1 MKICILTPRFPFPE
15 NGGDVLRINEI
26 ARYLKKRN
34 HELILVSFYEK
45 NNPDIESAHSCYD
58 RVYLMR
64 RNRFVSLV
72 YSILFLIR
80 RKPIQCGYY
89 YSPSYNRLFKKVV
102 AKEKPDLFI
111 SHLLRMSEYLMSNH
125 LEGKSIMEMTDAL
138 SKTYTLAAGAKSN
151 WLKKSIY
158 NIEKSPI
165 LREENKA
172 ITLYPKVVL
181 VSPSDIDYFNNSNPH
196 HRSSLFL
203 HTNGVECLDAPENTY
218 VSSKICFVGNMR
230 TLQNQDAVIRFVK
243 DIFPLIKER
252 ISDAQ
257 FYVVGAEPPQK
268 ILDLADGNSVV
279 VTGFVEDLYSVIKDS
294 CVAVAP
300 VTVAAGIQNKVLVS
314 MGCGLPVVMSSL
326 ISNAI
331 PQLVDHDNCMI
342 CDENKSFADCCV
354 DLMTNKDL
362 RNRIALAGY
371 DMVRTNYSWDKKLE
385 GYEVLHDSK

>member
-15 NGGDVLRINEI
+15 NGGDVLRINAI
-26 ARYLKKRN
+26 ARYLKKNN
-34 HELILVSFYEK
+34 HELILVSFYDK
-45 NNPDIESAHSCYD
+45 KNPDIEAAYSCYD
-58 RVYLMR
+58 RVYLTHW
-64 RNRFVSLV
+64 NRLVSLV
-72 YSILFLIR
+72 YSFLYFIS

-89 YSPSYNRLFKKVV
+89 YSPFYSRLFKKVV
-102 AKEKPDLFI
+102 KKEKPDLYI
-111 SHLLRMSEYLMSNH
+111 SHLLRMSAYLKSNN

-138 SKTYTLAAGAKSN
+138 SKTYTLASGAKSN
-151 WLKKSIY
+151 WVKKCIY
-158 NIEKSPI
+158 DIEKTPI
-165 LREENKA
+165 LREEQNA
-172 ITLYPKVVL
+172 ITIYPKVVL
-181 VSPSDIDYFNNSNPH
+181 VSPSDIDYFNKGNQN

-203 HTNGVECLDAPENTY
+203 HTNGVECLETPAGTY
-218 VSSKICFVGNMR
+218 IPSKICFVGNMR

-252 ISDAQ
+252 VSDAK
-257 FYVVGAEPPQK
+257 FYVVGAEPPQR
-268 ILDLADGNSVV
+268 ILDLADGESII